1 MGKAKLRKTSID
13 IIKQNEI
20 DKKKSFGIARNNFT
34 GISNAGSSSLS
45 GAINGSSAGTQQTD
59 GFLKTSGDTMVGSI
73 AFYPKALTVASGSI
87 SLITAIG
94 TNVASST
101 SRVVVLGQG
110 GAADNLLTI
119 NGATHAGQI
128 LFLQAVETTPITLVT
143 GTGNIFIPSG
153 SNYIVASKEIVLLQY
168 DTINA
173 TWTLISPSSSSG
185 IALSDNNVW
194 TGINTFSGTST
205 SFNSPTINLGDGS
218 TDKINFIGTA
228 GTNLDMSDYDIDT
241 VDRLIFSSTGSNN
254 LATTDYGIGT
264 DSTDA
269 NDLHYN
275 VPTGR
280 SHEFDVAG
288 TQTFHISPT
297 LVTSQVSLWVEGALT
312 VTGDTT
318 LKGDTT
324 IGNST
329 GDDVTVTGRV
339 NGISL
344 NASSIHAYN
353 STEVGFF
360 TKSTTGTLGT
370 LGSIQIPYS
379 TGGVGSAATADSHF
393 GSDIGCMGIYTLGN
407 PIFVIKT
414 GASTWHALVFTSSP
428 TTYSF

>member
-45 GAINGSSAGTQQTD
+45 GAMNGSSAGTQQTD

-185 IALSDNNVW
+185 IALSDNNIW
-194 TGINTFSGTST
+194 TGTN
-205 SFNSPTINLGDGS
+205 SFTNVVTMTGSATTIGDAS
-218 TDKINFIGTA
+218 TDILNIISKL
-228 GTNLDMSDYDIDT
+228 GTNINMNTYDVDSI
-241 VDRLIFSSTGSNN
+241 DRLKFSITGTDN
-254 LATTDYGIGT
+254 LASTDYGIAT

>member
-1 MGKAKLRKTSID
+1 
-13 IIKQNEI
+13 
-20 DKKKSFGIARNNFT
+20 
-34 GISNAGSSSLS
+34 
-45 GAINGSSAGTQQTD
+45 
-59 GFLKTSGDTMVGSI
+59 MVQ
-73 AFYPKALTVASGSI
+73 L
-87 SLITAIG
+87 
-94 TNVASST
+94 N
-101 SRVVVLGQG
+101 
-110 GAADNLLTI
+110 
-119 NGATHAGQI
+119 AGQI
-128 LFLQAVETTPITLVT
+128 LFFQAVETTPITLVT

-185 IALSDNNVW
+185 IALSDNNIW
-194 TGINTFSGTST
+194 TGTN
-205 SFNSPTINLGDGS
+205 SFTNVVTMTGSATTIGDAS
-218 TDKINFIGTA
+218 TDILNIISKL
-228 GTNLDMSDYDIDT
+228 GTNINMNTYDVDSI
-241 VDRLIFSSTGSNN
+241 DRLKFSITGTDN
-254 LATTDYGIGT
+254 LASTDYGIAT